1 MDDTAHYFHLGD
13 EALNKLEGLLRQRE
27 SLETEIMK
35 VEQFV
40 AAPANTLSGEHKDAL
55 LRRLSL
61 TQELFRLR
69 EVGLT
74 DAIRG
79 ILRISGTDW
88 LTVTQVRDR
97 MVSLGFD
104 FSTYSSNPLAS
115 VSAVLRRFP
124 PEEVERTTI
133 DGVAAFRWKEGE
145 ASAAKWAAIQRGLK
159 GGPPPPPGLTKGQVI
174 ESLMKKK
181 N

>member
-40 AAPANTLSGEHKDAL
+40 AATANMLSGEHKDAL

-124 PEEVERTTI
+124 LKRSNAQLSTALLRF
-133 DGVAAFRWKEGE
+133 DGRKEKLAQADEMGSYSAWIEGWTAATSR
-145 ASAAKWAAIQRGLK
+145 SYK
-159 GGPPPPPGLTKGQVI
+159 GT
-174 ESLMKKK
+174 SD
-181 N
+181 